1 MDLDSVLYSEI
12 LDDLDL
18 ERISVDLFNGLLL
31 EFY

>member
-12 LDDLDL
+12 MDDLDL